1 MASAP
6 ATADKEKKEDY
17 RKLTGAQKA
26 AIILMSID
34 EENSTKIL
42 NSMSDEEIK
51 ELSNT
56 MASLGTVSAETV
68 ERLFVDF
75 VESMSSSGVV
85 VGTFDSTERLLMK
98 ALGKDRVDSIM
109 EDIRGPAGRT
119 TWDKLGNVNEEI
131 LATFLKNEYPQTIAL
146 VLSKIKA
153 EHAARVLS
161 VFPEELTLEVIMR
174 MLGMEAVKK
183 EVLDG
188 VEKTLRLEFMN
199 NLAKTQRRDTHEI
212 MAEIFNNFDRNTES
226 KFMGVLEQ
234 KNAEAAERIRALMFT
249 FEDLK
254 KVDPSGM
261 QTLLRNVPKE
271 KLSIAMKGASEV
283 IKELFF
289 KSMSE
294 RAAKLLRED
303 MEVLGPVR
311 LKDVDEAQM
320 SIVQVAKD
328 LAAKGEIVIAGD
340 SGGDQL
346 VY

>member
-1 MASAP
+1 MSTVP
-6 ATADKEKKEDY
+6 ATTEKKEDY

-26 AIILMSID
+26 AILMMSID
-34 EENSTKIL
+34 EENASKIL
-42 NSMSDEEIK
+42 STMNDEEIK
-51 ELSNT
+51 EISNT
-56 MASLGTVSAETV
+56 MASLGTVSSETV
-68 ERLFVDF
+68 ERLFLDF

-98 ALGKDRVDSIM
+98 ALGKDRVDGIM

-119 TWDKLGNVNEEI
+119 TWDKLGNVNEEV
-131 LATFLKNEYPQTIAL
+131 LATYLKNEYPQTIAL
-146 VLSKIKA
+146 VLSKIKSD
-153 EHAARVLS
+153 HAARVLT
-161 VFPEELTLEVIMR
+161 VFPEELAMEVIMR

-188 VEKTLRLEFMN
+188 VEKTLRVEFMS
-199 NLAKTQRRDTHEI
+199 NLAKTQRRDTHEV
-212 MAEIFNNFDRNTES
+212 MADIFNNFDRNTEA
-226 KFMGVLEQ
+226 KFMGHLEQ
-234 KNAEAAERIRALMFT
+234 KSTDSAERIRALMFT

-254 KVDPSGM
+254 KIDPAGFQALM
-261 QTLLRNVPKE
+261 RNIPKE
-271 KLSIAMKGASEV
+271 KLAVAMKGASETV
-283 IKELFF
+283 KEMFF

-320 SIVQVAKD
+320 AIVAVAKD

-340 SGGDQL
+340 TGEDQL

>member
-1 MASAP
+1 MAPLP
-6 ATADKEKKEDY
+6 ATTDRKEDY

-26 AIILMSID
+26 AILMMAME
-34 EENSTKIL
+34 EENATKIF
-42 NSMSDEEIK
+42 NMMSDEEIK
-51 ELSNT
+51 EISST
-56 MASLGTVSAETV
+56 MASLGTVSSETV
-68 ERLFVDF
+68 ERLFLDF
-75 VESMSSSGVV
+75 VENMSSSGVV
-85 VGTFDSTERLLMK
+85 VGTFDSTERLLLK
-98 ALGKDRVDSIM
+98 ALGKDRVDGIM

-131 LATFLKNEYPQTIAL
+131 LAAFLKNEYPQTIAL

-153 EHAARVLS
+153 DHAARVLS
-161 VFPEELTLEVIMR
+161 VLPEEISTEVILR

-188 VEKTLRLEFMN
+188 VEKTLRVEFMS

-212 MAEIFNNFDRNTES
+212 MADIFNNFDRNTES
-226 KFMGVLEQ
+226 KFMGILEQ
-234 KNAEAAERIRALMFT
+234 KSTESAERIRALMFT

-254 KVDPSGM
+254 KIDAAGV
-261 QTLLRNVPKE
+261 QALLRGVPKD
-271 KLSIAMKGASEV
+271 KLAVAMKGASEG

-289 KSMSE
+289 KNMSE

-303 MEVLGPVR
+303 MEAMGPVR

-320 SIVQVAKD
+320 AIVTVAKD

-340 SGGDQL
+340 SAEDQL

>member
-1 MASAP
+1 MAAL
-6 ATADKEKKEDY
+6 EKKEDY

-34 EENSTKIL
+34 EENSTKVL
-42 NSMSDEEIK
+42 TSMTDEEIK
-51 ELSNT
+51 ELSST
-56 MASLGTVSAETV
+56 MASLGTVSSDTV

-75 VESMSSSGVV
+75 VESMSASGVV
-85 VGTFDSTERLLMK
+85 VGTFDTTERLLLK
-98 ALGKDRVDSIM
+98 ALGKDRVDGIM

-161 VFPEELTLEVIMR
+161 VFPEELSLEVINR

-188 VEKTLRLEFMN
+188 VEKTLKLEFMN

-212 MAEIFNNFDRNTES
+212 MAEIFNNFDRNTEA
-226 KFMGVLEQ
+226 KFMGILEQ
-234 KNAEAAERIRALMFT
+234 KNGEAAERIRALMFT

-261 QTLLRNVPKE
+261 QTLLRSVPKE
-271 KLSIAMKGASEV
+271 KLSIAMKGASET
-283 IKELFF
+283 IKEMFF
-289 KSMSE
+289 KAMSE
-294 RAAKLLRED
+294 RASKLLREE
-303 MEVLGPVR
+303 MEALGPVR

-320 SIVQVAKD
+320 TIVQAAKD

-340 SGGDQL
+340 SGEDQL

>member
-1 MASAP
+1 MAAAPP
-6 ATADKEKKEDY
+6 ATTDKKEDY

-34 EENSTKIL
+34 EENATKIL
-42 NSMSDEEIK
+42 GTMSDEEIK

-56 MASLGTVSAETV
+56 MSSLGTVSSETV

-75 VESMSSSGVV
+75 VEGMSSSGVV

-98 ALGKDRVDSIM
+98 ALGKDRVDGIM

-119 TWDKLGNVNEEI
+119 TWDKLGNVNEEV
-131 LATFLKNEYPQTIAL
+131 LANFLKNEYPQTIAL

-161 VFPEELTLEVIMR
+161 VFPEDLSVEVINR

-188 VEKTLRLEFMN
+188 IEKTLRLEFMS
-199 NLAKTQRRDTHEI
+199 NLAKTQRRDTHEV
-212 MAEIFNNFDRNTES
+212 MADIFNNFDRNTEA
-226 KFMGVLEQ
+226 KFMAILEQ

-254 KVDPSGM
+254 KVAPTSM
-261 QTLLRNVPKE
+261 QNLLRGVPKE
-271 KLSIAMKGASEV
+271 KLGLAMKGASEA
-283 IKELFF
+283 IKDLFF
-289 KSMSE
+289 KAMSE
-294 RAAKLLRED
+294 RAAKLLKEE
-303 MEVLGPVR
+303 MEALGPVR

-320 SIVQVAKD
+320 AIVQVAKD
-328 LAAKGEIVIAGD
+328 LAAKGEIVIASD
-340 SGGDQL
+340 SADDQL

>member
-1 MASAP
+1 MASLP
-6 ATADKEKKEDY
+6 STTDRKEDY

-51 ELSNT
+51 ELSTT
-56 MASLGTVSAETV
+56 MSSLGTVGAETV

-85 VGTFDSTERLLMK
+85 VGTFDSTERLLLK
-98 ALGKDRVDSIM
+98 ALGKDRVDGIM

-161 VFPEELTLEVIMR
+161 VFPEDLSFEVITR

-234 KNAEAAERIRALMFT
+234 KNAESAERIRALMFT

-261 QTLLRNVPKE
+261 QTLLRGVPKE
-271 KLSIAMKGASEV
+271 KLGIAMKGASEA

-303 MEVLGPVR
+303 MEALGPVR

-320 SIVQVAKD
+320 AIVQVAKD

>member
-1 MASAP
+1 MAAP
-6 ATADKEKKEDY
+6 NAQNEKKEDY
-17 RKLTGAQKA
+17 RKLSGVQKA
-26 AIILMSID
+26 AIVLMAVD
-34 EENSTKIL
+34 EENATKIL
-42 NSMSDEEIK
+42 NSMEDDEIK
-51 ELSNT
+51 EISNT
-56 MASLGTVSAETV
+56 MASLGTVSSEIV
-68 ERLFVDF
+68 ERLFLDF
-75 VESMSSSGVV
+75 VESMSSTGAVI
-85 VGTFDSTERLLMK
+85 GDFNSTERLLMK
-98 ALGKDRVDSIM
+98 ALGKDRVNSIM

-153 EHAARVLS
+153 EHAAKVLT
-161 VFPEELTLEVIMR
+161 VFPEELALEVMMR

-188 VEKTLRLEFMN
+188 VEKTLRVEFMS

-212 MAEIFNNFDRNTES
+212 MAEIFNNFDRNTET
-226 KFMGVLEQ
+226 KFMTILEQ
-234 KNAEAAERIRALMFT
+234 KNAESAERIRNLMFT

-254 KVDPSGM
+254 KIDPAGVQS
-261 QTLLRNVPKE
+261 LLRGVPKE
-271 KLSIAMKGASEV
+271 KLATALKGASDT
-283 IKELFF
+283 IKDLFL
-289 KSMSE
+289 KNMSE

-303 MEVLGPVR
+303 MEIMGPVR

-340 SGGDQL
+340 SADDQL

>member
-1 MASAP
+1 MATVP
-6 ATADKEKKEDY
+6 ATTEKKEDY
-17 RKLTGAQKA
+17 RKLSGAQKA

-42 NSMSDEEIK
+42 AGMSDEEIK

-68 ERLFVDF
+68 ERLYVDF
-75 VESMSSSGVV
+75 VESMSSSGLV
-85 VGTFDSTERLLMK
+85 VGTFDTTERLLLK

-119 TWDKLGNVNEEI
+119 TWDKLGNVNEEV

-161 VFPEELTLEVIMR
+161 VFPEELSLEVINR

-212 MAEIFNNFDRNTES
+212 MAEIFNNFDRNTEA
-226 KFMGVLEQ
+226 KFMAVLEQ
-234 KNAEAAERIRALMFT
+234 RNSDAAERIRALMFT

-271 KLSIAMKGASEV
+271 KLSIAMKGASEA
-283 IKELFF
+283 IKEIFF

-303 MEVLGPVR
+303 MEALGPVR

-320 SIVQVAKD
+320 TIVQAAKD

-340 SGGDQL
+340 SGEDQL